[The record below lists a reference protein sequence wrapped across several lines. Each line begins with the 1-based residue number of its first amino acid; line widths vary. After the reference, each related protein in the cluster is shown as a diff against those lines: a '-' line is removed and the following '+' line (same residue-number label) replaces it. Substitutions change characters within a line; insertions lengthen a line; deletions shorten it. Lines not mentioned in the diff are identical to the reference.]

1 MSKKKPK
8 LNKLSV
14 MVDQN
19 NEVFIHWIDT
29 LTSGTLTLTAEE
41 AIELGR
47 VGNMAYVRRTSDLP
61 PNDYMIYAVATA
73 EQMVPNAIEDGEW
86 YGSLMAAQA
95 TADQLSYCNTDGPYK
110 VYSVTIREE
119 KYI

>member
-1 MSKKKPK
+1 MGKRK
-8 LNKLSV
+8 LNKLSF
-14 MVDQN
+14 MVDGN
-19 NEVFIHWIDT
+19 DEVFVNWIDGRT
-29 LTSGTLTLTAEE
+29 GGTLTLTAEE

-47 VGNMAYVRRTSDLP
+47 VGNMAYIRRTSDLP
-61 PNDYMIYAVATA
+61 PDDYTIYAVASA
-73 EQMVPNAIEDGEW
+73 EQLVPNAIEDGEW

-95 TADQLSYCNTDGPYK
+95 TAAQLSDYNTDGPYK